1 VPFLW
6 RSIGKPNL
14 DLQPL
19 LQGRVELALFIVL
32 KKAIYRQYMYSLEAK
47 GSRLHRYIDMDN
59 YNNYICTCI
68 DNSIGLRW
76 PDTIYLHEGQ
86 LF

>member
-1 VPFLW
+1 MPFLW

-19 LQGRVELALFIVL
+19 LQRRVELALFIIM
-32 KKAIYRQYMYSLEAK
+32 KKPIYSQYMYSLEAK
-47 GSRLHRYIDMDN
+47 GSRLHRYIDLYN
-59 YNNYICTCI
+59 YNNYICI
-68 DNSIGLRW
+68 DNSVGLRW
-76 PDTIYLHEGQ
+76 PDTIYLREGQ